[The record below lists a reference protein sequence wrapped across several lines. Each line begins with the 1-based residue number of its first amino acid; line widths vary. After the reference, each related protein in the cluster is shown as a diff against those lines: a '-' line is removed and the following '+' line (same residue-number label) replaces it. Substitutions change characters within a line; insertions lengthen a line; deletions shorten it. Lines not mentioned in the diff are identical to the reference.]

1 MADSVNR
8 GSHKFT
14 RIKHKAGLV
23 VFPDAAEI
31 DQEFLEGWIERR
43 RAFGVGD
50 DTGNT
55 DRRLKT
61 VEDYTIG
68 QNTRTQFRALNLI
81 IEAHCRGTAN
91 IDDTLDT
98 IAEEVEEAMV
108 TDISRGGNA
117 KDTKL
122 VSTEVDFDTAS
133 QKTGL
138 MRLTYLISYNTIENA
153 VQTGV

>member
-1 MADSVNR
+1 MAHVRKAIREHVVTTITSLSTT
-8 GSHKFT
+8 GSNVYET
-14 RIKHKAGLV
+14 RY
-23 VFPDAAEI
+23 FPL
-31 DQEFLEGWIERR
+31 Q
-43 RAFGVGD
+43 
-50 DTGNT
+50 TGNLPALIVYT
-55 DRRLKT
+55 LDET
-61 VEDYTIG
+61 IEDYTIG

-108 TDISRGGNA
+108 TDITRGGHA

-122 VSTEVDFDTAS
+122 VATEVDFDTAS

-138 MRLTYLISYNTIENA
+138 MRLTYLISYNTTENA

>member
-1 MADSVNR
+1 MAHVRKSIREHVVTTVTSLSTT
-8 GSHKFT
+8 GSNVYET
-14 RIKHKAGLV
+14 RY
-23 VFPDAAEI
+23 FPL
-31 DQEFLEGWIERR
+31 Q
-43 RAFGVGD
+43 
-50 DTGNT
+50 TGNLPALIVYT
-55 DRRLKT
+55 LDESI
-61 VEDYTIG
+61 EDYTLG
-68 QNTRTQFRALNLI
+68 RNTRTQQRSLNLI

-108 TDISRGGNA
+108 TDVSRGGNA

-122 VSTEVDFDTAS
+122 VSTEIEFDTAS

-138 MRLTYLISYNTIENA
+138 MRLTYLINYNTVENA

>member
-1 MADSVNR
+1 MAHVRKAIREHVVTTITSLSTT
-8 GSHKFT
+8 GSNVYET
-14 RIKHKAGLV
+14 RY
-23 VFPDAAEI
+23 FPL
-31 DQEFLEGWIERR
+31 Q
-43 RAFGVGD
+43 
-50 DTGNT
+50 TGNLPALIVYT
-55 DRRLKT
+55 LDET
-61 VEDYTIG
+61 VEDYTLG

-138 MRLTYLISYNTIENA
+138 MRLTYLISYNTVENA

>member
-1 MADSVNR
+1 MAHVRKAIREHVVTTITSLSTTGSSVYE
-8 GSHKFT
+8 T
-14 RIKHKAGLV
+14 RY
-23 VFPDAAEI
+23 FPL
-31 DQEFLEGWIERR
+31 Q
-43 RAFGVGD
+43 
-50 DTGNT
+50 TGNLPALLVYT
-55 DRRLKT
+55 LDET

-68 QNTRTQFRALNLI
+68 QNTRTQHRSLNLI

-122 VSTEVDFDTAS
+122 VSTDIEFDTAS

-138 MRLTYLISYNTIENA
+138 MRLTYLIHYNTKENA

>member
-1 MADSVNR
+1 MAHVRKSIREHVVTTVTSLSTT
-8 GSHKFT
+8 GSNVYET
-14 RIKHKAGLV
+14 RY
-23 VFPDAAEI
+23 FPL
-31 DQEFLEGWIERR
+31 Q
-43 RAFGVGD
+43 
-50 DTGNT
+50 TGNLPALIVYT
-55 DRRLKT
+55 LDET
-61 VEDYTIG
+61 VEDYTLG

-108 TDISRGGNA
+108 TDITRGGNA

-122 VSTEVDFDTAS
+122 VATEVDFDTAS

-138 MRLTYLISYNTIENA
+138 MRLTYLISYNTVENA
-153 VQTGV
+153 VRAGV

>member
-1 MADSVNR
+1 MAHIRKAIREHVVTTVTSLSTT
-8 GSHKFT
+8 GSNVYET
-14 RIKHKAGLV
+14 RY
-23 VFPDAAEI
+23 FPL
-31 DQEFLEGWIERR
+31 Q
-43 RAFGVGD
+43 
-50 DTGNT
+50 TGNLPALIVYT
-55 DRRLKT
+55 LDET

>member
-1 MADSVNR
+1 MAHVRKAIREHVVTTITSLSTT
-8 GSHKFT
+8 GSNVYET
-14 RIKHKAGLV
+14 RY
-23 VFPDAAEI
+23 FPL
-31 DQEFLEGWIERR
+31 Q
-43 RAFGVGD
+43 
-50 DTGNT
+50 TGNLPALIVYT
-55 DRRLKT
+55 LDET
-61 VEDYTIG
+61 VEDYTLG

-138 MRLTYLISYNTIENA
+138 MRLTYLITYNTVENA
-153 VQTGV
+153 VQAGV

>member
-1 MADSVNR
+1 MAHVRKAIREHVVTTITSLSTT
-8 GSHKFT
+8 GSNVYET
-14 RIKHKAGLV
+14 RY
-23 VFPDAAEI
+23 FPL
-31 DQEFLEGWIERR
+31 Q
-43 RAFGVGD
+43 
-50 DTGNT
+50 TGNLPALIVYT
-55 DRRLKT
+55 LDET
-61 VEDYTIG
+61 VEDYTLG

-108 TDISRGGNA
+108 TDITRGGNA

-122 VSTEVDFDTAS
+122 VATEVDFDTAS

-138 MRLTYLISYNTIENA
+138 MRLTYLITYNTVENA
-153 VQTGV
+153 VQAGV

>member
-1 MADSVNR
+1 MAHIRKTIRENVKTAITSLSTT
-8 GSHKFT
+8 GSNVYET
-14 RIKHKAGLV
+14 RY
-23 VFPDAAEI
+23 FPLQTANLPALIVYTLDESI
-31 DQEFLEGWIERR
+31 
-43 RAFGVGD
+43 
-50 DTGNT
+50 
-55 DRRLKT
+55 
-61 VEDYTIG
+61 EDYTLG
-68 QNTRTQFRALNLI
+68 KNTRTQQRALNLI

-108 TDISRGGNA
+108 TDVTRGGNA

-122 VSTEVDFDTAS
+122 VSTEIEFDTAS

-138 MRLTYLISYNTIENA
+138 MRLTYLINYNTVENA

>member
-1 MADSVNR
+1 MAHVRKAIREHVVTTVTSLSTT
-8 GSHKFT
+8 GSNVYET
-14 RIKHKAGLV
+14 RY
-23 VFPDAAEI
+23 FPL
-31 DQEFLEGWIERR
+31 Q
-43 RAFGVGD
+43 
-50 DTGNT
+50 TGNLPALIIYT
-55 DRRLKT
+55 LDET

-108 TDISRGGNA
+108 TDITRGGNA

-122 VSTEVDFDTAS
+122 VATDVEFETAS

-138 MRLTYLISYNTIENA
+138 MRLTYLISYSTVENA

>member
-1 MADSVNR
+1 MAHIRKAIREHVVTTVTSLSTT
-8 GSHKFT
+8 GSNVYET
-14 RIKHKAGLV
+14 RY
-23 VFPDAAEI
+23 FPL
-31 DQEFLEGWIERR
+31 Q
-43 RAFGVGD
+43 
-50 DTGNT
+50 TGNLPALIVYT
-55 DRRLKT
+55 LDET
-61 VEDYTIG
+61 VEDYTLG

-138 MRLTYLISYNTIENA
+138 MRLTYLISYSTVENA

>member
-1 MADSVNR
+1 MAHIRKAIREHVVTTITSLSTT
-8 GSHKFT
+8 GSNVYET
-14 RIKHKAGLV
+14 RY
-23 VFPDAAEI
+23 FPL
-31 DQEFLEGWIERR
+31 Q
-43 RAFGVGD
+43 
-50 DTGNT
+50 TGNLPALIVYT
-55 DRRLKT
+55 LDET

-68 QNTRTQFRALNLI
+68 QNTRTQLRSLNLI

-138 MRLTYLISYNTIENA
+138 MRLTYLISYNTVENA

>member
-1 MADSVNR
+1 MAHIRKTIREHVVTTITSLSTT
-8 GSHKFT
+8 GSNVYET
-14 RIKHKAGLV
+14 RY
-23 VFPDAAEI
+23 FPL
-31 DQEFLEGWIERR
+31 Q
-43 RAFGVGD
+43 
-50 DTGNT
+50 TGNLPALIVYT
-55 DRRLKT
+55 LDET

-68 QNTRTQFRALNLI
+68 QNTRTQLRSLNLI

-108 TDISRGGNA
+108 ADITRGGNA

-138 MRLTYLISYNTIENA
+138 MRLTYLISYNTVENA
-153 VQTGV
+153 VQAGV

>member
-1 MADSVNR
+1 MAHVRKAIREHVVTTVTSLSTT
-8 GSHKFT
+8 GSNVYET
-14 RIKHKAGLV
+14 RY
-23 VFPDAAEI
+23 FPL
-31 DQEFLEGWIERR
+31 Q
-43 RAFGVGD
+43 
-50 DTGNT
+50 TGNLPALIVYT
-55 DRRLKT
+55 LDET
-61 VEDYTIG
+61 VEDYTLG

>member
-1 MADSVNR
+1 MAHVRKAIREHVVTTITSLSTT
-8 GSHKFT
+8 GSNVYET
-14 RIKHKAGLV
+14 RY
-23 VFPDAAEI
+23 FPL
-31 DQEFLEGWIERR
+31 Q
-43 RAFGVGD
+43 
-50 DTGNT
+50 TGNLPALIVYT
-55 DRRLKT
+55 LDET

-108 TDISRGGNA
+108 TDITRGGNA

-138 MRLTYLISYNTIENA
+138 MRLTYLISYNTVENA

>member
-1 MADSVNR
+1 MAHVRKAIREHVVTTITSLSTT
-8 GSHKFT
+8 GSNVYET
-14 RIKHKAGLV
+14 RY
-23 VFPDAAEI
+23 FPL
-31 DQEFLEGWIERR
+31 Q
-43 RAFGVGD
+43 
-50 DTGNT
+50 TGNLPALIVYT
-55 DRRLKT
+55 LDET
-61 VEDYTIG
+61 VEDYTLG

-138 MRLTYLISYNTIENA
+138 MRLTYLISYSTVENA

>member
-1 MADSVNR
+1 MAHVRKAIREHVVTTITSLSTT
-8 GSHKFT
+8 GSNVYET
-14 RIKHKAGLV
+14 RY
-23 VFPDAAEI
+23 FPL
-31 DQEFLEGWIERR
+31 Q
-43 RAFGVGD
+43 
-50 DTGNT
+50 TGNLPALIVYT
-55 DRRLKT
+55 LDET

-68 QNTRTQFRALNLI
+68 QNTRTQLRSLNLI

-138 MRLTYLISYNTIENA
+138 MRLTYLISYNTVENA
-153 VQTGV
+153 VQAGV

>member
-1 MADSVNR
+1 MAHIRKTIREHVVTTITSLSTT
-8 GSHKFT
+8 GSNVYET
-14 RIKHKAGLV
+14 RY
-23 VFPDAAEI
+23 FPL
-31 DQEFLEGWIERR
+31 Q
-43 RAFGVGD
+43 
-50 DTGNT
+50 TGNLPALIVYT
-55 DRRLKT
+55 LDET

-68 QNTRTQFRALNLI
+68 QNTRTQLRSLNLI

-138 MRLTYLISYNTIENA
+138 MRLTYLISYNTVENA
-153 VQTGV
+153 VQAGV

>member
-1 MADSVNR
+1 MAHVRKAIREHVVTTVTSLSTT
-8 GSHKFT
+8 GSNVYET
-14 RIKHKAGLV
+14 RY
-23 VFPDAAEI
+23 FPL
-31 DQEFLEGWIERR
+31 Q
-43 RAFGVGD
+43 
-50 DTGNT
+50 TGNLPALIVYT
-55 DRRLKT
+55 LDET
-61 VEDYTIG
+61 IEDYTIG

-138 MRLTYLISYNTIENA
+138 MRLTYLISYSTVENA

>member
-1 MADSVNR
+1 MAHIRKAIREHVVTTITSLSTT
-8 GSHKFT
+8 GSNVYET
-14 RIKHKAGLV
+14 RY
-23 VFPDAAEI
+23 FPL
-31 DQEFLEGWIERR
+31 Q
-43 RAFGVGD
+43 
-50 DTGNT
+50 TGNLPALIVYT
-55 DRRLKT
+55 LDET
-61 VEDYTIG
+61 VEDYTLG

-98 IAEEVEEAMV
+98 IAEEVEGAMV

-138 MRLTYLISYNTIENA
+138 MRLTYLISYNTVENA

>member
-1 MADSVNR
+1 MAHVRKSIREHVVTTVTSLSTT
-8 GSHKFT
+8 GSNVYET
-14 RIKHKAGLV
+14 RY
-23 VFPDAAEI
+23 FPL
-31 DQEFLEGWIERR
+31 Q
-43 RAFGVGD
+43 
-50 DTGNT
+50 TGNLPALIVYT
-55 DRRLKT
+55 LDET
-61 VEDYTIG
+61 IEDYTIG
-68 QNTRTQFRALNLI
+68 QNTRTQLRSLNLN

-108 TDISRGGNA
+108 TDITSGGNA

-138 MRLTYLISYNTIENA
+138 MRLTYLITYNTVENA
-153 VQTGV
+153 VQAGV

>member
-1 MADSVNR
+1 MAHVRKAIREHVVTTITSLSTT
-8 GSHKFT
+8 GSNVYET
-14 RIKHKAGLV
+14 RY
-23 VFPDAAEI
+23 FPL
-31 DQEFLEGWIERR
+31 Q
-43 RAFGVGD
+43 
-50 DTGNT
+50 TGNLPALIVYT
-55 DRRLKT
+55 LDET
-61 VEDYTIG
+61 VEDYTLG

-108 TDISRGGNA
+108 TDITRGGNA

-122 VSTEVDFDTAS
+122 VATEVDFDTAS

-138 MRLTYLISYNTIENA
+138 MRLTYLISYNTVENA

>member
-1 MADSVNR
+1 MAHIRKTIREHVVTTITGLSTT
-8 GSHKFT
+8 GSNVYET
-14 RIKHKAGLV
+14 RY
-23 VFPDAAEI
+23 FPL
-31 DQEFLEGWIERR
+31 Q
-43 RAFGVGD
+43 
-50 DTGNT
+50 TGNLPALIVYT
-55 DRRLKT
+55 LDET
-61 VEDYTIG
+61 VEDYTLG

-122 VSTEVDFDTAS
+122 VSTEVEFETAS

-138 MRLTYLISYNTIENA
+138 MRLTYLISYNTVENA

>member
-1 MADSVNR
+1 MAHVRKAIREHVVTTVTSLSTT
-8 GSHKFT
+8 GSNVYET
-14 RIKHKAGLV
+14 RY
-23 VFPDAAEI
+23 FPL
-31 DQEFLEGWIERR
+31 Q
-43 RAFGVGD
+43 
-50 DTGNT
+50 TGNLPALIVYT
-55 DRRLKT
+55 LDET

>member
-1 MADSVNR
+1 MAHIRKSIREHVVTTVTSLSTT
-8 GSHKFT
+8 GSNVYET
-14 RIKHKAGLV
+14 RY
-23 VFPDAAEI
+23 FPL
-31 DQEFLEGWIERR
+31 Q
-43 RAFGVGD
+43 
-50 DTGNT
+50 TGNLPALIVYT
-55 DRRLKT
+55 LDET

-108 TDISRGGNA
+108 TDITRGGHA

-122 VSTEVDFDTAS
+122 VATDVEFDTAS

-138 MRLTYLISYNTIENA
+138 MRLTYLISYSTVENA

>member
-1 MADSVNR
+1 MAHIRKTIREHVVTTVTSLSTT
-8 GSHKFT
+8 GSNVYET
-14 RIKHKAGLV
+14 RY
-23 VFPDAAEI
+23 FPL
-31 DQEFLEGWIERR
+31 Q
-43 RAFGVGD
+43 
-50 DTGNT
+50 TGNLPALIVYT
-55 DRRLKT
+55 LDET

-68 QNTRTQFRALNLI
+68 QNTRTQLRSLNLI

-108 TDISRGGNA
+108 TDITRGGNA

-138 MRLTYLISYNTIENA
+138 MRLTYLISYNTVENA

>member
-1 MADSVNR
+1 MAHIRKTIREHVVTTVTSLSTT
-8 GSHKFT
+8 GSNVYET
-14 RIKHKAGLV
+14 RY
-23 VFPDAAEI
+23 FPL
-31 DQEFLEGWIERR
+31 Q
-43 RAFGVGD
+43 
-50 DTGNT
+50 TGNLPALIVYT
-55 DRRLKT
+55 LDET

-68 QNTRTQFRALNLI
+68 QNTRTQLRSLNLI

-108 TDISRGGNA
+108 TDITRGGNA

-138 MRLTYLISYNTIENA
+138 MRLTYLISYNTVENA
-153 VQTGV
+153 VQAGV

>member
-1 MADSVNR
+1 MAHVRKAIREHVVTTITSLATT
-8 GSHKFT
+8 GSNVYET
-14 RIKHKAGLV
+14 RY
-23 VFPDAAEI
+23 FPL
-31 DQEFLEGWIERR
+31 Q
-43 RAFGVGD
+43 
-50 DTGNT
+50 TGNLPALIVYT
-55 DRRLKT
+55 LDET
-61 VEDYTIG
+61 VEDYTIW
-68 QNTRTQFRALNLI
+68 QNTRTQLRSLNLI

-138 MRLTYLISYNTIENA
+138 MRLTYLISYNTVENA
-153 VQTGV
+153 VQAGV